1 MPGSGVLGIKAWRR
15 AKLDGRA
22 MTGTTPL
29 DLADQLA
36 AQARVVRE
44 SLPAL
49 RRQAGSPTELTA
61 TLDDLEMFAQLGDYY
76 AAKVRAACDLAL
88 FDATADERLRRSAVQ
103 HLETALV
110 HWQAYAETYA
120 ARYQQR
126 VLYNRVGWV
135 DRTALIENVR
145 ADVEITRHWK
155 PGSRPGDRPK
165 NPANPKAD

>member
-1 MPGSGVLGIKAWRR
+1 MLGIKAWRR

-29 DLADQLA
+29 ERADQLA

-49 RRQAGSPTELTA
+49 RRQAGSHTELTA

-103 HLETALV
+103 HLETALI
-110 HWQAYAETYA
+110 HWQPYAETYA